1 MPFKRKT
8 PYDSGVPDLW
18 AIILSS
24 VLPNLMRMHRDKFT
38 DMLLTDPET
47 KTMLFEKLIQNRVY
61 THRVLGQQ
69 DKIQVVRDESCTR
82 RYSSR
87 PSVRCYE
94 LQHLPECVNHVL
106 RFVFLHQDKF
116 HTFCRWFEPVQEDYT
131 LKQSED
137 GALEVYLSPLSL
149 SWAYEG
155 ALTEAL
161 RERASPPPDAAARA
175 ADCADEESARWQEVD
190 GEVSQFRAHQMLL
203 KNFWEGYGVGGFP
216 DEIYR
221 DVYEAVEYFD
231 HGCMERYEE
240 PQVMFG
246 RSTRMRLYWDPGR
259 DPDDATLQ
267 AEYPGRPA
275 GDWRALHGE

>member
-24 VLPNLMRMHRDKFT
+24 VLPNLMLMHRDKFT
-38 DMLLTDPET
+38 DMLLTDPKT
-47 KTMLFEKLIQNRVY
+47 KKMLFEKLIQNRVY

-69 DKIQVVRDESCTR
+69 DKIQVVRQQFAR
-82 RYSSR
+82 FN
-87 PSVRCYE
+87 SVRCYE

-106 RFVFLHQDKF
+106 RFIFLHQDKF
-116 HTFCRWFEPVQEDYT
+116 GTFCPWFEPVQEDYT

-161 RERASPPPDAAARA
+161 RERASPPPTRP
-175 ADCADEESARWQEVD
+175 
-190 GEVSQFRAHQMLL
+190 RAHRLRRRRV
-203 KNFWEGYGVGGFP
+203 GAVARGGRRGVAVSGAPDAPQEFLGRLWHWRLSRRDLHRRVRGG
-216 DEIYR
+216 
-221 DVYEAVEYFD
+221 
-231 HGCMERYEE
+231 
-240 PQVMFG
+240 QVF
-246 RSTRMRLYWDPGR
+246 
-259 DPDDATLQ
+259 
-267 AEYPGRPA
+267 
-275 GDWRALHGE
+275 